1 MVRLLSPC
9 LDHSINVLKVIGL
22 DTVALIE
29 DHYIKERQ
37 LSTDTVDFLRRE
49 YIAKGKLGA
58 KSPHG
63 GFYPPQPNSVT
74 VDLSTASEAPKVV
87 SQA

>member
-1 MVRLLSPC
+1 
-9 LDHSINVLKVIGL
+9 L

-63 GFYPPQPNSVT
+63 GFYPPQHSIESNGVT
-74 VDLSTASEAPKVV
+74 VDSNVASEAPKVV

>member
-1 MVRLLSPC
+1 
-9 LDHSINVLKVIGL
+9 L

-37 LSTDTVDFLRRE
+37 LSTDTVDFLQHSIE
-49 YIAKGKLGA
+49 SNG
-58 KSPHG
+58 
-63 GFYPPQPNSVT
+63 VT
-74 VDLSTASEAPKVV
+74 VDSNVASEAPKVV